1 MTVRKGL
8 AKVFPWNRRE
18 VFVGF
23 SMQDFVHVRDTLAA
37 NRITYDIRTVNHCA
51 NWTGARDSMGRFG
64 ENPAFENEY
73 YVYVNKQDYEN
84 AKYLLQK

>member
-1 MTVRKGL
+1 
-8 AKVFPWNRRE
+8 
-18 VFVGF
+18 
-23 SMQDFVHVRDTLAA
+23 
-37 NRITYDIRTVNHCA
+37 
-51 NWTGARDSMGRFG
+51 MGRFG

>member
-1 MTVRKGL
+1 M
-8 AKVFPWNRRE
+8 FPWNRKE
-18 VFVGF
+18 VYVGF

-37 NRITYDIRTVNHCA
+37 NRIAYDMRTVNHSTK
-51 NWTGARDSMGRFG
+51 WTGVPDRMGRFG
-64 ENPAFENEY
+64 ENPAFESQY